1 VGRDPRVTPARQP
14 STLLMSGERKRSVA
28 ARPKLP
34 RLSSTLLAPSALR
47 TPQAEVGRCG
57 GDLRNAPT
65 KRKRPWGAGV
75 FVVNLGVVGV
85 LIIHVATL
93 GGCKEPREFGEFS
106 SSVRLNCLN
115 S

>member
-1 VGRDPRVTPARQP
+1 MGVEAI
-14 STLLMSGERKRSVA
+14 SVA
-28 ARPKLP
+28 TA
-34 RLSSTLLAPSALR
+34 
-47 TPQAEVGRCG
+47 Q
-57 GDLRNAPT
+57 

-93 GGCKEPREFGEFS
+93 GGCKEPREFREFS
-106 SSVRLNCLN
+106 FSVRLNCLN